1 MTTSIIDDTT
11 ERRSDADA
19 SFARVAAPIAGV
31 VSAGVA
37 IAFGEIVSDLNA
49 GVSSL
54 VVATGEWFIDVVP
67 GTVAEQGI
75 EWFGTNDKVAL
86 VVGTLIILTF
96 VAAGVGRAA
105 YRNRIVGDVVYGAF
119 GIFGAWVAARDPLS
133 SDAPSVVV
141 GLLAAAL
148 GAATLRF
155 LLMQIST
162 EPSADFHGRSAGK
175 VESPVDPTASRRAFF
190 GYAGGAAAIAAT
202 GVGLSRNLRGRS
214 SAQKARDALLVV
226 DAPSAAT
233 DLVPGVSTFD
243 SIEGITPYVTPIAN
257 NKFYRIDTAI
267 TVPQVDPAGW
277 RLNVGGMVDEPFELT
292 FAEILA
298 MDQVEDVVTLSCVS
312 NEVGGDL
319 VGTAVWTG
327 VPLSV
332 LLDRAGVHDG
342 AEQVL
347 ARSVDNFSAGFPTET
362 VYDGRSA
369 LLATKMNGEPLPLRH
384 GFPAR
389 LVVAGLY
396 GYVSAVK
403 WVEELKLTTFDEQ
416 GYWMPRGWSQMGP
429 IKIQSRIDVPG
440 HRAEFA
446 AAPQPIA
453 GVAWAPVAGI
463 ESVEVAI
470 VDSAYNEDW
479 NEATL
484 AEAVSDETWIQW
496 RYDWDA
502 TPGEYIIKVRATNKS
517 GEIQPIG
524 LAAVS
529 PTAPRAT
536 TPLPSTSSSPA
547 NSALD
552 EVGED
557 LHLLGVTR
565 RHVDHRHRALAP
577 FL

>member
-1 MTTSIIDDTT
+1 
-11 ERRSDADA
+11 
-19 SFARVAAPIAGV
+19 
-31 VSAGVA
+31 
-37 IAFGEIVSDLNA
+37 
-49 GVSSL
+49 
-54 VVATGEWFIDVVP
+54 
-67 GTVAEQGI
+67 
-75 EWFGTNDKVAL
+75 
-86 VVGTLIILTF
+86 
-96 VAAGVGRAA
+96 
-105 YRNRIVGDVVYGAF
+105 
-119 GIFGAWVAARDPLS
+119 
-133 SDAPSVVV
+133 
-141 GLLAAAL
+141 
-148 GAATLRF
+148 
-155 LLMQIST
+155 
-162 EPSADFHGRSAGK
+162 
-175 VESPVDPTASRRAFF
+175 
-190 GYAGGAAAIAAT
+190 AIAAT

-233 DLVPGVSTFD
+233 DLAPGVSTFD

-524 LAAVS
+524 PAAVS
-529 PTAPRAT
+529 PDGAEGYHTIAV
-536 TPLPSTSSSPA
+536 
-547 NSALD
+547 N
-552 EVGED
+552 V
-557 LHLLGVTR
+557 V
-565 RHVDHRHRALAP
+565 
-577 FL
+577 